1 MRAELCGVR
10 CGCRRAAEA
19 EGHRS
24 RAALLEKQIRELQW
38 QVAMLAG
45 TSNTTVSGS
54 PVVAASRSQVLPHAS
69 NSGNVAPPNAFSI
82 AGVLGWILRH
92 RKGLM
97 VGYAVMLHFLVYYS
111 LTHGL
116 WGALTHHT
124 IVMHHP
130 EGVVHPSLRG
140 AGCSSEAAASSAEPG
155 FASG

>member
-1 MRAELCGVR
+1 MVGD
-10 CGCRRAAEA
+10 RRAAEA

-24 RAALLEKQIRELQW
+24 RVTLLEKQIRELQW

-45 TSNTTVSGS
+45 TGNSTAAAVGVPVSDS
-54 PVVAASRSQVLPHAS
+54 PVVVTSRSQAALHPS
-69 NSGNVAPPNAFSI
+69 NSGNVAPPHAFSV
-82 AGVLGWILRH
+82 AGVLGWMLKH

-97 VGYAVMLHFLVYYS
+97 IGYAVMLHFLVYYS

-140 AGCSSEAAASSAEPG
+140 TGCSCSPQEASSLDH
-155 FASG
+155 